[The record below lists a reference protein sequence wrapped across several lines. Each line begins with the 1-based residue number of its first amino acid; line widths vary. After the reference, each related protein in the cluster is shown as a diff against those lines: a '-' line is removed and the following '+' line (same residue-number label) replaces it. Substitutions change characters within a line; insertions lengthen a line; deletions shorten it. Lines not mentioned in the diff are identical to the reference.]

1 MTTDFQDGREPAK
14 WKPMGEQLRQ
24 WRSEQKHLP
33 EFMRD
38 FHNCK
43 DLFKS
48 IADYI
53 AVDDDHPA
61 RDINWRQAHCYTID
75 VFLWFMAEH
84 GFTLQRSRAKQ
95 DFNDLDVLLAELN
108 CLRRKVFTD
117 AMTTGDTK

>member
-1 MTTDFQDGREPAK
+1 MDD
-14 WKPMGEQLRQ
+14 QLRQ

-43 DLFKS
+43 DLFKG

-53 AVDDDHPA
+53 EVESDHPA
-61 RDINWRQAHCYTID
+61 KDVNWRQAHCYTID

-84 GFTLQRSRAKQ
+84 GFTLQRSRARQ
-95 DFNDLDVLLAELN
+95 NFSDLDALLNTLNDL
-108 CLRRKVFTD
+108 RRQAFTD
-117 AMTTGDTK
+117 AMLGQNLEGDTK

>member
-1 MTTDFQDGREPAK
+1 MDN
-14 WKPMGEQLRQ
+14 QLRQ

-43 DLFKS
+43 DLFKG

-53 AVDDDHPA
+53 EVDSNHPA
-61 RDINWRQAHCYTID
+61 KDVNWRQAHCYTID

-84 GFTLQRSRAKQ
+84 GFTLQRSRARQNFSGLDALLKTL
-95 DFNDLDVLLAELN
+95 NDL
-108 CLRRKVFTD
+108 RRQAFTD
-117 AMTTGDTK
+117 AIMGQKIEGDTK